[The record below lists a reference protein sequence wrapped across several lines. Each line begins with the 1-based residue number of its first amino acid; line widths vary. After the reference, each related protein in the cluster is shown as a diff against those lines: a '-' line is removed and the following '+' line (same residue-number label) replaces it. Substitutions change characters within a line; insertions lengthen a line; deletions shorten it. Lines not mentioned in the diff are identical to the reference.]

1 MEEIYT
7 KTLELLRKKPEFK
20 EILEKAIEQE
30 EEHAE
35 EPHYLGWE
43 WYAVETPGAKLSQ
56 LVYKGIAKVN
66 FSSRSSTNYLL
77 KDREAVGEAL
87 AYYDVMERAVIEVEE
102 EVEIPS
108 DLFEIIVGYEDVKE
122 LFNRALESEKPVGFL
137 LLGPPSSAKTLF
149 LLELA
154 RLPRSY
160 YALGSRASGPGL
172 ADILI
177 TRKPRFLLIDE
188 IDRLYRDDYGVLL
201 SLMQTGIVA
210 ETKYKKERREELK
223 TWVFAAANTKKG
235 IPAEVLSRFEKLR
248 FPEYNQKQFREV
260 VVTVLTKR
268 EGTPED
274 LAEYIANT
282 VWWEL
287 DSKDPR
293 EAVRIARLC
302 KDEKEV
308 DALIKTLKKYR

>member
-7 KTLELLRKKPEFK
+7 KTLELLREKPEFK
-20 EILEKAIEQE
+20 EILEKAIKEE

-43 WYAVETPGAKLSQ
+43 WYAVETPGSKLTQ

-77 KDREAVGEAL
+77 KDREAVGEAV
-87 AYYDVMERAVIEVEE
+87 AFFDVMEEAVIEVEE
-102 EVEIPS
+102 KVEIPK
-108 DLFEIIVGYEDVKE
+108 DIFEIVVGYEDVKR
-122 LFNRALESEKPVGFL
+122 LFKKTLESEEPVGIL
-137 LLGPPSSAKTLF
+137 LVGPPASGKTLF
-149 LLELA
+149 MLELE

-160 YALGSRASGPGL
+160 YALGSRSSKAGL
-172 ADILI
+172 ADLLI
-177 TRKPRFLLIDE
+177 TRKPRYLLIDE
-188 IDRLYRDDYGVLL
+188 IDRMDRDDYGVLL
-201 SLMQTGIVA
+201 SLMQTGIVV
-210 ETKYKKERREELK
+210 ETKYRKERRAELK
-223 TWVFAAANTKKG
+223 TWVFASAIKTKG
-235 IPAEVLSRFEKLR
+235 IPNEVLSRFMVLR
-248 FPEYNQKQFREV
+248 FPEYDQEQFREV
-260 VVTVLTKR
+260 VVTILTRR

-274 LAEYIANT
+274 LAEYIANE
-282 VWWEL
+282 VWWKL

-302 KDEKEV
+302 EDEKEV